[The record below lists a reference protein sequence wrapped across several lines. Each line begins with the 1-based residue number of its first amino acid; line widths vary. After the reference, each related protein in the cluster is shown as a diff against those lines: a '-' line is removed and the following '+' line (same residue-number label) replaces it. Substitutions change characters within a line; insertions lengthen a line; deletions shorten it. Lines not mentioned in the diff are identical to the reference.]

1 MPKRSV
7 SEEHVD
13 PSESDGTVS
22 STDKSRK
29 SYSSRGSIYHTIYN
43 RLKKLNKDDGTLL
56 VYALRLPNKRSH
68 PEYYDTITNPID
80 PDKILT
86 KVKGGKYETIEEMA
100 EDVKLLVANTHLF
113 FGAASQEGHDASAFE
128 DAFNKEAQG
137 VQNPSSKAPSIASTS
152 SGVTIRSVRRGMKRE
167 RTDDEETD
175 VDAASVA
182 TSEISEASAAAS
194 HRTAVSGRALETF
207 FASIVSYSLE
217 GGRRIAQTFA
227 TLPPK
232 QVYPQY
238 YEVITN
244 PIDLRMIAQRILNGT
259 YHTFGEVE
267 RDFVQM
273 GRNAKHFNEPRSQIY
288 QDAVTLL
295 RIIKEKK
302 IVIKKRFKAD
312 PDEESIESNA
322 HEITEDYANLPDA
335 VTMTSPV
342 SKVEDD
348 DEVEDYEADEDGEEG
363 STAAVS
369 TPTGFVVVK
378 RRRGRPRK
386 HPLDSASATP
396 ASPTPSEGSADLRS
410 PSSTTTTTMTTP
422 VAGGSGSRVGGV
434 VSGGSSSGGGNSAMV
449 DVSSLMLDESVA
461 PPGSPP
467 HMAPFVD
474 PSVSSEEQLIP
485 TMLSTA
491 AVGSLRW
498 WGEHVLE
505 AICTA
510 TNSMG
515 TLLALPFMRLP
526 SRKMYPDYFRRISN
540 PICLAKIRRKIKRNE
555 YHSLADVRGDIDR
568 VFVNAQAYNMEG
580 SDIYNVA
587 LYLRQL
593 TKSKFVELSQIAAK
607 AENAGLVSPSVKRR
621 QSRPPGESEEV
632 TPTKRRHPMTAEEA
646 RNKRLINLYN
656 AVYNH
661 VDDDG
666 HRPRDTFMI
675 LPSKEDYPDYYEVI
689 QEPIDLTMIK
699 ERMDSN
705 KYPTHQA
712 MVADLRL
719 MFNNARRYNEEDSQV
734 YHDADTLDRVVKK
747 RLKSLGPYASCPQ
760 GMPRSPGIRSP
771 QDPTSCG
778 GPATISQHS
787 GPAISPLQRL
797 MYEIF
802 QAVREYRDP
811 MGRQL
816 STPFLRLPSKA
827 ELPTYY
833 EFIKRPIEM
842 QEIAKFLIQG
852 GYTEFEEFMSDIFLM
867 FDNACAFN
875 EPDSQIYRDTLVLHQ
890 VALAKRNMLL
900 SAAFSS
906 GTVIP
911 GMSPSNAPDILPGI
925 RRLLTSLHNAMLTA
939 CDTDGRGLVDSLIA
953 GDGTEASV
961 TSATAARLAAL
972 HRSVA
977 AGAYKRLDRLQA
989 DWLEVLRRARV
1000 GEEEE
1005 RMATLS
1011 EIDAKSNLPTPQ
1023 QRQDAAELARRW
1035 IRLRDSMCRRAL
1047 SGGNPNA
1054 QLTVAGES
1062 SGSESGSSG
1071 TPGIS
1076 LPTGWHIVSTAMGY
1090 TEAVL
1095 ERDLKDEVSQ
1105 HEPMA
1110 FSDDG
1115 EEKLPPLEEGEN
1127 ELQSVESKGQI
1138 FRVGDYAYIEPLL
1151 QDVTQCHIGRI
1162 TRISENIVK
1171 PKEGT
1176 EGNNKS
1182 AEATEVKVRFAV
1194 YMRPSEAKPSRRRRL
1209 LAAEVFRT
1217 AAGGV
1222 VPPSKL
1228 SGHCLVM
1235 HIPHFIRSRPKNV
1248 EERDVYVCESQYSIT
1263 SNLFAKIR
1271 RWGAPT
1277 PSGIEL
1283 EDRQLPFVPTR
1294 LPPSEPLE
1302 SALEQVNTNFFSC
1315 MAFPLP
1321 RPPQTVVD
1329 EVSKTEGIVT
1339 YEQYVGGNNLVLKQG
1354 DCVFVPS
1361 DSSFS
1366 DRQILRIEK
1375 IWKNVNEAGV
1385 SVTGSIF
1392 VFPAEVEHLPTRVFY
1407 PREVFLTNNDRAT
1420 FSITSVKGKC
1430 VVMRPADFSIA
1441 RPTSYREGDIFVCES
1456 KYFEDEKVIRKLK
1469 KGLKKPKFSPD
1480 TMGDEYFLFSQPIV
1494 PHKEASPLLVK
1505 ASPSPLILDQL
1516 NQPPSM
1522 AVACVMAAANGQT
1535 TPVADFGPRL
1545 APAPPQSPDV
1555 GQLAFMEVGLDRSGK
1570 KRKLRKPPSGYVIY
1584 AGEVRKKLL
1593 QDRPDAPF
1601 GEISREVGLMWRQ
1614 MPSHERD
1621 IYERK
1626 AQVIKRRMEEQETQ
1640 QKARMQEQEKFMQ
1653 IHHHELVSHG
1663 DPHHVA
1669 IGTGMSTAINQ
1680 APVQL
1685 QTPGTAQPATQ
1696 SNSLSVSA
1704 PHHAAA
1710 GAMQFYQATPGALG
1724 TPSVI
1729 QLMHTTTTPSTAAN
1743 GVVGPASMQP
1753 RPGMI
1758 ESTLVAG
1765 ATVLTNAMSHA
1776 PVLATTGGQQV
1787 IYQFAG
1793 QQAPGLAA
1801 SAASPNVS
1809 LGGPQV
1815 ILTHPQ
1821 VTGQHP
1827 HHQHQT
1833 TPSQPFAVLPTQP
1846 PPQSRQHAIPPQQVQ
1861 VVQQLNST
1869 TVEVSHAT
1877 VVNGGSGGT
1886 TAVVSQPITAT
1897 TIQPQAA
1904 PPAAAAIAAPPRAPS
1919 PLFVSVPPRTS
1930 RVLHSE
1936 IYQRYIDRLRRNTP
1950 CLSDWKKQISITMES
1965 LPPMTHQQQQ
1975 QLASSFLD
1983 TPQLHSYHG
1992 AIADALWSLR
2002 DNLLKDSLNI
2012 RTRVLGLEDL

>member
-7 SEEHVD
+7 PEEHAD
-13 PSESDGTVS
+13 PSESDDTVS

-29 SYSSRGSIYHTIYN
+29 SYSPRGSIYYTIYS

-80 PDKILT
+80 PDKILA
-86 KVKGGKYETIEEMA
+86 KVKSGKYESIEEMA
-100 EDVKLLVANTHLF
+100 EDVKLLVANTHSF
-113 FGAASQEGHDASAFE
+113 FGATSQEGRDASAFE
-128 DAFNKEAQG
+128 DAFNKEAQSA
-137 VQNPSSKAPSIASTS
+137 QNLSSKAPSVASTS
-152 SGVTIRSVRRGMKRE
+152 SSVTIRSFRRGRKRE
-167 RTDDEETD
+167 RIDDEETD

-182 TSEISEASAAAS
+182 ASEISEASTAAS
-194 HRTAVSGRALETF
+194 HRTAVSKRALEAF
-207 FASIVSYSLE
+207 FASIVSYDLE
-217 GGRRIAQTFA
+217 GGRHIAQTFA
-227 TLPPK
+227 TLPQK

-273 GRNAKHFNEPRSQIY
+273 GRNAKHFNEPKSKIY
-288 QDAVTLL
+288 QV
-295 RIIKEKK
+295 R
-302 IVIKKRFKAD
+302 
-312 PDEESIESNA
+312 
-322 HEITEDYANLPDA
+322 
-335 VTMTSPV
+335 
-342 SKVEDD
+342 
-348 DEVEDYEADEDGEEG
+348 
-363 STAAVS
+363 
-369 TPTGFVVVK
+369 
-378 RRRGRPRK
+378 
-386 HPLDSASATP
+386 
-396 ASPTPSEGSADLRS
+396 
-410 PSSTTTTTMTTP
+410 
-422 VAGGSGSRVGGV
+422 
-434 VSGGSSSGGGNSAMV
+434 
-449 DVSSLMLDESVA
+449 
-461 PPGSPP
+461 
-467 HMAPFVD
+467 
-474 PSVSSEEQLIP
+474 
-485 TMLSTA
+485 
-491 AVGSLRW
+491 
-498 WGEHVLE
+498 
-505 AICTA
+505 
-510 TNSMG
+510 
-515 TLLALPFMRLP
+515 
-526 SRKMYPDYFRRISN
+526 MYPDYFRRIPN

-568 VFVNAQAYNMEG
+568 VFMNAQAYNMEG

-587 LYLRQL
+587 VYLQHL

-607 AENAGLVSPSVKRR
+607 AENAGLVSPSAKRR

-666 HRPRDTFMI
+666 HRPRDTFMV

-689 QEPIDLTMIK
+689 QEPIDLTIIK

-734 YHDADTLDRVVKK
+734 YRDADTLDRVVKK

-760 GMPRSPGIRSP
+760 GIPRSPGIRQP
-771 QDPTSCG
+771 QDPASSYG
-778 GPATISQHS
+778 GLATISQHS
-787 GPAISPLQRL
+787 GPATSPLQRL
-797 MYEIF
+797 MYEVF

-816 STPFLRLPSKA
+816 STPFLRLPSKT
-827 ELPTYY
+827 ELPAYY

-842 QEIAKFLIQG
+842 QEIAKFLLQG
-852 GYTEFEEFMSDIFLM
+852 GYTDFEEFMSDIFLM

-911 GMSPSNAPDILPGI
+911 GMSPSNAPDILPGV

-953 GDGTEASV
+953 GDGTETSV

-1000 GEEEE
+1000 GEGEAC
-1005 RMATLS
+1005 MAALS

-1035 IRLRDSMCRRAL
+1035 IRLRDSMCRRAP

-1054 QLTVAGES
+1054 QLMVAGES

-1071 TPGIS
+1071 TPGMS

-1095 ERDLKDEVSQ
+1095 ERDLKDEAAQ
-1105 HEPMA
+1105 HEPMV

-1115 EEKLPPLEEGEN
+1115 EEKLPPVEEGEG
-1127 ELQSVESKGQI
+1127 ELQSVDSKGQT
-1138 FRVGDYAYIEPLL
+1138 FRVGDYVYIEPLR
-1151 QDVTQCHIGRI
+1151 QEVTQCHIGRI
-1162 TRISENIVK
+1162 TRISEIIVK
-1171 PKEGT
+1171 SKEGT
-1176 EGNNKS
+1176 GGGNKS
-1182 AEATEVKVRFAV
+1182 AEATEIKVRCAM

-1217 AAGGV
+1217 ATSEV

-1235 HIPHFIRSRPKNV
+1235 HIPHFIRSRPKNI

-1302 SALEQVNTNFFSC
+1302 SALEQVNINSFSC

-1321 RPPQTVVD
+1321 STPQTVVD

-1339 YEQYVGGNNLVLKQG
+1339 YEQYVGDNSFVIRQG

-1361 DSSFS
+1361 NGNSTDQ
-1366 DRQILRIEK
+1366 QILRIDK
-1375 IWKNVNEAGV
+1375 IWKNINEEGV

-1392 VFPAEVEHLPTRVFY
+1392 VFPTEVEHLPTRVFY

-1420 FSITSVKGKC
+1420 FSIISVKGKC
-1430 VVMRPADFSIA
+1430 VVMRPADFCIA

-1469 KGLKKPKFSPD
+1469 KGLKKHKFSSD
-1480 TMGDEYFLFSQPIV
+1480 TVGDEYFLFSQPIV

-1522 AVACVMAAANGQT
+1522 AVACVVAAANGQT

-1653 IHHHELVSHG
+1653 VHHHDLVSHG
-1663 DPHHVA
+1663 DPHNVA
-1669 IGTGMSTAINQ
+1669 IGTGMSTTINQ

-1685 QTPGTAQPATQ
+1685 QTPGTAQPNAQ

-1710 GAMQFYQATPGALG
+1710 AAMQFYQATPGAPG

-1743 GVVGPASMQP
+1743 GAASMQP

-1758 ESTLVAG
+1758 ESPLVTG
-1765 ATVLTNAMSHA
+1765 AAVLTNAMSHA
-1776 PVLATTGGQQV
+1776 PVLATTGGQQYNV
-1787 IYQFAG
+1787 NFNSTYVDATLISYFVLISLSLTPVQKGCCICTAVPQCQMGVARFFDASHSQVVYQFAG
-1793 QQAPGLAA
+1793 QQAPGLVTP
-1801 SAASPNVS
+1801 SASPNVS
-1809 LGGPQV
+1809 LAGPQV

-1821 VTGQHP
+1821 HHPQITGQHP
-1827 HHQHQT
+1827 HHQQQT
-1833 TPSQPFAVLPTQP
+1833 ASSQPFAVLPTQP
-1846 PPQSRQHAIPPQQVQ
+1846 PPQPRQHAIPPQQVQ
-1861 VVQQLNST
+1861 VVQQLSST
-1869 TVEVSHAT
+1869 TVEGNPAT

-1886 TAVVSQPITAT
+1886 AAVVSQPITAS
-1897 TIQPQAA
+1897 TIQAQTA
-1904 PPAAAAIAAPPRAPS
+1904 PPAAPLAAPPRAPS

-1950 CLSDWKKQISITMES
+1950 CLSEWKKQISVTIES
-1965 LPPMTHQQQQ
+1965 LPPMAHQQQQ
-1975 QLASSFLD
+1975 HLASSFLD
-1983 TPQLHSYHG
+1983 TPQLHSHHG
-1992 AIADALWSLR
+1992 TIVDALWSLR

-2012 RTRVLGLEDL
+2012 RTRILGLEEL